1 MIKVYEFQGKTEEE
15 CRLNCLDSLDVYQN
29 EIITEEELLENE
41 YKMKVVKKSDIESY
55 ISEYIKS
62 LSEKMNLQIKSEIT
76 EEDGIYS
83 VKMVSKN
90 NPILIGKDGKNLKA
104 IQLLIRQSLK
114 NLTNMN
120 IKVNLDA
127 SNYKQK
133 KEKYFERD
141 IKQILNEVIKTKD
154 EIKLDPMNSY
164 QRRLVHSIASDYYNL
179 ETESIGEEPERCV
192 VIKYVEK

>member
-83 VKMVSKN
+83 VKMFSKN